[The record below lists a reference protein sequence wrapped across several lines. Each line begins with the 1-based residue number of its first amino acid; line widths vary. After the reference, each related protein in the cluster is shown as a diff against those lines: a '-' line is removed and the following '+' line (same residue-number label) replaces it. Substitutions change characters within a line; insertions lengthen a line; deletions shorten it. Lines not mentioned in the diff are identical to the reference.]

1 VISPSLPAFHLSA
14 FSVRPTHVGSEP
26 PLARESSAGY
36 SLSETPLDENLYQRL
51 RFGDRVVA
59 RLGKVDVTKEFWGWR
74 TRGFPGIPRRKDR
87 EYLGV
92 AGDERIRCFH
102 VHKSRVLAAD

>member
-1 VISPSLPAFHLSA
+1 VFVIGPTEMATLTTPADAAGPSN
-14 FSVRPTHVGSEP
+14 
-26 PLARESSAGY
+26 PLAREFSAAY
-36 SLSETPLDENLYQRL
+36 SLSETPLD
-51 RFGDRVVA
+51 FGDRVVA

-92 AGDERIRCFH
+92 CR
-102 VHKSRVLAAD
+102 